1 MKRLYSL
8 AVAMGTAV
16 LASAQLVGLTVE
28 TVTVHDGSIPELAGH
43 TTYRVYADLTS
54 EFDFVSAVYGDDNSP
69 LLIGCDGGNFYQST
83 PGGQSF
89 NFSNQVNPAFISSFP
104 DLEFDS

>member
-16 LASAQLVGLTVE
+16 LASAQLTGLTVE
-28 TVTVHDGSIPELAGH
+28 TVTVHDGSIPELEGY

-54 EFDFVSAVYGDDNSP
+54 EFDFVSAVYGDDNAR
-69 LLIGCDGGNFYQST
+69 C
-83 PGGQSF
+83 
-89 NFSNQVNPAFISSFP
+89 
-104 DLEFDS
+104 